1 MEHNLSKIIAIRCY
15 KKVEYDWYEVLE
27 KGTYWWRFL
36 GIIPIFKYTR
46 EEDMYRQSFMLS
58 DDWVTKEKFI
68 ESFSEDFWKEHY
80 IDTDGLIYSK
90 PFITIWIDGDSH
102 VGNRHSASFTKHF
115 NNVDEMQDY
124 KDKLIADCESKGIYL
139 KQL

>member
-1 MEHNLSKIIAIRCY
+1 MEHNLSKIIAIKCY

-46 EEDMYRQSFMLS
+46 EEDMYRQRFMLS
-58 DDWVTKEKFI
+58 EDWVTKEKFI
-68 ESFSEDFWKEHY
+68 ESFDKDFWEEHY
-80 IDTDGLIYSK
+80 VDTNGLIYSK
-90 PFITIWIDGDSH
+90 PFIAIWVDGDSR
-102 VGNRHSASFTKHF
+102 VGNRHYSSITKF
-115 NNVDEMQDY
+115 FSSIDKMQDY
-124 KDKLIADCESKGIYL
+124 KDKLIVDCESKGIYL